1 MIGVFGGVIGALLG
15 MAASYPLVTNGLD
28 LTSMMGEG
36 VTISGAVTSTVI
48 YGRYDA
54 NWILGYILLSIL
66 CAVLS
71 ALYPAWKVQKLTPV
85 DAMRS

>member
-1 MIGVFGGVIGALLG
+1 MIGATLG
-15 MAASYPLVTNGLD
+15 MAASYPLVANGLD

-36 VTISGAVTSTVI
+36 VTINGAVTSTVI
-48 YGRYDA
+48 YGRYDV
-54 NWILGYILLSIL
+54 NWILGYILLSVV

-71 ALYPAWKVQKLTPV
+71 ALYPAWKVQQLTPV